1 MRKKLVFFAK
11 CLVMAGLTAIFC
23 FWIVMPQ
30 YLNNYQASLI
40 DKNERLCSIEGPKI
54 VLVGNSNLAFGIDS
68 RAIEEAFGM
77 PVVNM
82 GMHGGVGN
90 PFNEQAALQNV
101 CPGDIVI
108 LSYSNFNDGDVIRN
122 QELAWITIENH
133 PDLWKYIRLKDW
145 PEMIKAYPT
154 YLKDCLD
161 LWSQGTGNLDSGDEY
176 SRLRFNE
183 YGDNIYDRPVLVPE
197 TDFSQVHIP
206 EIGDATINRIN
217 ALNAQLEEKGATLL
231 MTAYP
236 TAICEYTPPREEYEA
251 FSDTIE
257 ELLDCPLISRYE
269 DYMMDKELFY
279 NTYLHLN
286 NEGVQV
292 RTQMLIADLQ
302 KYLEKKENLPDPT

>member
-1 MRKKLVFFAK
+1 MKKKLIFFAK
-11 CLVMAGLTAIFC
+11 CLIMAGFVSIFC

-68 RAIEEAFGM
+68 KAIEEAFGM

-108 LSYSNFNDGDVIRN
+108 LSYSNFDDGDVIRN

-161 LWSQGTGNLDSGDEY
+161 LWSQGVGNLDSGDEY
-176 SRLRFNE
+176 SRLQFNE

-197 TDFSQVHIP
+197 TDFSEVHIP
-206 EIGDATINRIN
+206 QIGDATINRIN
-217 ALNAQLEEKGATLL
+217 ALNAQLEEQGATLL

-236 TAICEYTPPREEYEA
+236 TAICEYTSPREEYVA
-251 FSDTIE
+251 FSDNIE

-269 DYMMDKELFY
+269 DYMMEKELFY

-302 KYLEKKENLPDPT
+302 RYLGQKEN